1 VAYHDETVDAA
12 AAAGLRHGVTIPL
25 HLKVETGNQRQG
37 LEADE
42 CVALAQR
49 IVGLQGVSLEGAST
63 HYADIEDT
71 TNHSFARL
79 QRERFE
85 TAIAAMDAAG
95 VRPAM
100 IHASNSASAILWP
113 GVHTDLVRVGIGCY
127 GLWPSRETYIT
138 ALMVDRHDVEL
149 RPAMTWKARIAQV
162 RDVPAGETVGYGRT
176 HRTTHDSRLAVVSI
190 GYWDGYD
197 RRLSNQA
204 HVLIQGQRA
213 PVLGRVCMNLMMVDV
228 SHVAEAQTGDEVVLL
243 GASGEER
250 ITAEQM
256 ADWIGTIQYEVPT
269 RIHARLVR
277 HVVE

>member
-1 VAYHDETVDAA
+1 
-12 AAAGLRHGVTIPL
+12 
-25 HLKVETGNQRQG
+25 
-37 LEADE
+37 
-42 CVALAQR
+42 
-49 IVGLQGVSLEGAST
+49 
-63 HYADIEDT
+63 
-71 TNHSFARL
+71 
-79 QRERFE
+79 
-85 TAIAAMDAAG
+85 
-95 VRPAM
+95 
-100 IHASNSASAILWP
+100 
-113 GVHTDLVRVGIGCY
+113 
-127 GLWPSRETYIT
+127 
-138 ALMVDRHDVEL
+138 MVDRHDVEL